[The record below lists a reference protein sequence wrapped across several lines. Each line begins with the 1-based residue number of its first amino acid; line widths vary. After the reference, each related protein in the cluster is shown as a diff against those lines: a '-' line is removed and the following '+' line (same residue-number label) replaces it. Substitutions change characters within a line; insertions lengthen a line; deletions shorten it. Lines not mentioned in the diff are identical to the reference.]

1 MACHG
6 YFMLRAL
13 MAALEIVSLFT
24 SGPNLSHY
32 PFTKVIMVKKE

>member
-13 MAALEIVSLFT
+13 MAALETLSLFT
-24 SGPNLSHY
+24 FGPNPSHQ
-32 PFTKVIMVKKE
+32 PFTKVIVVKK